1 MPSWSILKALFLSKF
16 ISNSWSQRC
25 RSVHHRTSLL
35 SSIYVRSSLFFHHRE
50 FLGYDLDAQLFA
62 WWRLELQQ
70 EKSRRELTI
79 WKVSPFDHFLYS
91 MIKAGKFWP
100 VEPAVAQCCKICKN
114 SVLKLPTTS
123 FSLDD
128 NEIHHK
134 NEINLSLL
142 HST

>member
-1 MPSWSILKALFLSKF
+1 MDKSIKELV
-16 ISNSWSQRC
+16 C
-25 RSVHHRTSLL
+25 R
-35 SSIYVRSSLFFHHRE
+35 SLFFHHRE

-100 VEPAVAQCCKICKN
+100 VETAVAQCYKIRKN
-114 SVLKLPTTS
+114 SA
-123 FSLDD
+123 
-128 NEIHHK
+128 I
-134 NEINLSLL
+134 
-142 HST
+142 

>member
-1 MPSWSILKALFLSKF
+1 MSKF
-16 ISNSWSQRC
+16 ISNPWMLPEGQ
-25 RSVHHRTSLL
+25 VHHLVCR
-35 SSIYVRSSLFFHHRE
+35 SLFFHHRE

-62 WWRLELQQ
+62 WWRLVLELQQ
-70 EKSRRELTI
+70 EKSCRKLTI

-100 VEPAVAQCCKICKN
+100 VEPALAQYCKICKN
-114 SVLKLPTTS
+114 SVLKLPTTTS

-134 NEINLSLL
+134 NEINYSLL
-142 HST
+142 HRT